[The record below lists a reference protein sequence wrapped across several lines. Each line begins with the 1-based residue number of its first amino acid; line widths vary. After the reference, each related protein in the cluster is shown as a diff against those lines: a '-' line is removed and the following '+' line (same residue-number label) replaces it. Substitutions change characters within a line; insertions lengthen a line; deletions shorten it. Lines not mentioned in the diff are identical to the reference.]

1 MRESMP
7 PPSPVPRKRAT
18 TESHDFPPVFSYLRP
33 MPTRAVNGTELYFE
47 DTGGSGPV
55 VVFSHGL
62 LMNHRMFAA
71 QVAGLRGK
79 FRCISYDH
87 RGHGG
92 SAAGVGRIISTEQT
106 YQDAVALLEA
116 LGVGCGSGPAVSR
129 DAASSNFA
137 GGRERTG
144 PVHFVGLSMGGFV
157 GMRLAARRPDLVAKL
172 VVLESSAEREPSE
185 NILKYKALG
194 ALARV
199 VGVRPLVGAVTPILF
214 GKTFLTDPSKK
225 ADLAHWKAELAR
237 NAPGV
242 YRAAN
247 GVIEREAILAE
258 LPQIA
263 APTLVLVGEEDV
275 ATVPA
280 KSERIAATIP
290 GARLVTIP
298 KAGHSSTVENPEFV
312 TEQLAAFL
320 A

>member
-1 MRESMP
+1 
-7 PPSPVPRKRAT
+7 
-18 TESHDFPPVFSYLRP
+18 
-33 MPTRAVNGTELYFE
+33 
-47 DTGGSGPV
+47 
-55 VVFSHGL
+55 
-62 LMNHRMFAA
+62 MFAA
-71 QVAGLRGK
+71 QVAGLRSR

-92 SAAGVGRIISTEQT
+92 SAPGVGRIISTEQT
-106 YQDAVALLEA
+106 YQDAVAVLEA
-116 LGVGCGSGPAVSR
+116 LGGRERMGPGRSGPAVSR

>member
-1 MRESMP
+1 MQERP
-7 PPSPVPRKRAT
+7 LFP
-18 TESHDFPPVFSYLRP
+18 DFRLSGA
-33 MPTRAVNGTELYFE
+33 MPTRTVNGTELYFE
-47 DTGGSGPV
+47 DTGGPGPV

-71 QVAGLRGK
+71 QVAGLRSQ

-106 YQDAVALLEA
+106 YQDAVALLES
-116 LGVGCGSGPAVSR
+116 LGVGSCG
-129 DAASSNFA
+129 
-137 GGRERTG
+137 G

-172 VVLESSAEREPSE
+172 VILESSAEREPSE
-185 NILKYKALG
+185 NILKYKILG

-225 ADLAHWKAELAR
+225 AELAHWKGELAG

-258 LPQIA
+258 LPQIT

-280 KSERIAATIP
+280 KSQRIAATIP

-312 TEQLAAFL
+312 TEQLASFL
-320 A
+320 G